1 MRTLND
7 LAQGEIAIIAKVK
20 GRGAFRRRIM
30 EMGFV
35 TGKKVS
41 VVRRAPLQDPIEF
54 SLMGYNVSLRGSEAQ
69 LIEVIEVSG
78 QPKTTPESQNKK
90 DANGYMAS
98 AAAFVNGQKH
108 QGHTI
113 NIALVGNP
121 NAGKTTVFN
130 YF

>member
-90 DANGYMAS
+90 Y
-98 AAAFVNGQKH
+98 
-108 QGHTI
+108 
-113 NIALVGNP
+113 
-121 NAGKTTVFN
+121 
-130 YF
+130 